1 MSELNFELKGW
12 QALIVIPIVLG
23 LLVFQ
28 YFRLQV
34 NLDEKARE
42 PIKQYLF
49 STYSG
54 QLGHDLTKIDPENV
68 TEEQS
73 EQVLEKAR
81 NLQNIEIT
89 SLKARRKGSK
99 KVIVRAEYLLDGKMA
114 PDGKKVRYFLV
125 EKRLIGDWRVEHETS
140 GLSYHL
146 TLW

>member
-1 MSELNFELKGW
+1 MNPKEGKMSELNFELKGW

-114 PDGKKVRYFLV
+114 PDGKKV
-125 EKRLIGDWRVEHETS
+125 ISWWRNA
-140 GLSYHL
+140 
-146 TLW
+146 